1 VAHELQFRVGTAFEI
16 VMFNCDVV
24 LAVALY
30 VLLKPINPAPAL
42 LGAFWRLG
50 NAIVSLVGLIF
61 FSLGAGVHSYLLL
74 KSAYIPRIL
83 SGLYLFAA
91 VWLLLCCF
99 GFIIAPKSMTMFN
112 AAFIVPDFVA
122 ELPVGLWLAFKGAN
136 VPLQGD

>member
-1 VAHELQFRVGTAFEI
+1 MHETG
-16 VMFNCDVV
+16 
-24 LAVALY
+24 
-30 VLLKPINPAPAL
+30 
-42 LGAFWRLG
+42 
-50 NAIVSLVGLIF
+50 SLVGLIF
-61 FSLGAGVHSYLLL
+61 FSPGAAVHSSLLL

-122 ELPVGLWLAFKGAN
+122 ELLVGLWLAFKGAN

>member
-1 VAHELQFRVGTAFEI
+1 MLYWLWLF
-16 VMFNCDVV
+16 
-24 LAVALY
+24 Y
-30 VLLKPINPAPAL
+30 VLLKPINPALAL

-50 NAIVSLVGLIF
+50 AIVSLVGLVF
-61 FSLGAGVHSYLLL
+61 FSLGAAVHSYLLL

-112 AAFIVPDFVA
+112 AAFIVPDS
-122 ELPVGLWLAFKGAN
+122 
-136 VPLQGD
+136 